1 MYWYHSTL
9 FQILGSL
16 GIVGVIAY
24 GYQEIVRFLTLVNVK
39 SVFNLYTLL
48 SIGGFA
54 AYSMVNVGYFVPLPF
69 VAIVVHMFIV
79 AERYNK
85 ILKKNKDLLLEEKIV
100 KRQIIRP

>member
-1 MYWYHSTL
+1 
-9 FQILGSL
+9 
-16 GIVGVIAY
+16 
-24 GYQEIVRFLTLVNVK
+24 
-39 SVFNLYTLL
+39 
-48 SIGGFA
+48 
-54 AYSMVNVGYFVPLPF
+54 MVNVGYFVPLPF